1 MRKQIPDINLVRS
14 AWRRVKENIRDM
26 IARDL
31 QPKKDLKGG
40 GGVKGESKTG
50 GTGTTGTRGSH

>member
-1 MRKQIPDINLVRS
+1 MKKQIPDINLVRS

-31 QPKKDLKGG
+31 QPKKDMKGG
-40 GGVKGESKTG
+40 GDVKGESKTG

>member
-1 MRKQIPDINLVRS
+1 MKKQIPDINLVRS

-31 QPKKDLKGG
+31 QPKKHLKGG

>member
-1 MRKQIPDINLVRS
+1 
-14 AWRRVKENIRDM
+14 M

-50 GTGTTGTRGSH
+50 GSLGN

>member
-1 MRKQIPDINLVRS
+1 MKKQIPDINLVRS

-31 QPKKDLKGG
+31 QPKKDMKGG

-50 GTGTTGTRGSH
+50 GTGTTGTRGSD

>member
-1 MRKQIPDINLVRS
+1 MKKQIPDINLVRS
-14 AWRRVKENIRDM
+14 AWRRVKEDIRDM

-31 QPKKDLKGG
+31 EPKKDVKGG

-50 GTGTTGTRGSH
+50 GTGTTGTKGSH

>member
-1 MRKQIPDINLVRS
+1 VRKQIPDINLVRS

-31 QPKKDLKGG
+31 QPKKDMKGG

>member
-31 QPKKDLKGG
+31 QPKKDMKGG

>member
-1 MRKQIPDINLVRS
+1 MKKQIPDINLVRS

-31 QPKKDLKGG
+31 QPKKDMKGS